1 MLHVLC
7 CTLQRAQTPSQ
18 HGEPVRTPLAAAA
31 VGARS
36 IIEIELEAEATADAA
51 AAAAAAELA
60 GFSDRQW
67 QGCGSWLQLLR
78 WIAATTVD
86 SAGRSF
92 DGSDAELQAIV
103 PRLHREARP

>member
-18 HGEPVRTPLAAAA
+18 HGEPVRAPLAAAA

-60 GFSDRQW
+60 GGDRQW

-92 DGSDAELQAIV
+92 EGSDAELEAIV